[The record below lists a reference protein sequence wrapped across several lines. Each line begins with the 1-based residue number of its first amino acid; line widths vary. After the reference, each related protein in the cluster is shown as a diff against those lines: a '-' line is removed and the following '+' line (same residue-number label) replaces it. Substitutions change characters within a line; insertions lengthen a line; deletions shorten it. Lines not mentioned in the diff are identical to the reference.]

1 MTSGCKL
8 ALIFDFISTPT
19 YHYCHPLFGPLM
31 IGQTIS
37 HYRIVEKLGGGGMGV
52 VYKAEDTNLGRWVA
66 LKFLPEEV
74 ARDPQ
79 SLDRFRLEAR
89 AASALNHPN
98 ICTIHDFGEYEGRAF
113 IVMELVE
120 GVPLDHY
127 IAGRPLDLNILLD
140 LTIEIADAL
149 DAAHS
154 KGIIHRDIKPRNIF
168 VTKRGQAKVLD
179 FGLAKMVM
187 EPKAAA
193 AVTIPTAGAFLTSPG
208 IAVGTVSYM
217 SPEQARGKEL
227 DARSDVFSLG
237 AVLYQMT
244 TGKIPFDGQ
253 TSAVIFDAILNHDPV
268 SPTQFNPEVPPKLEE
283 IIRTALE
290 KDRDLRYQSAAELRA
305 DLRRLKRNTT
315 SGRLP
320 VASGTAPAA
329 GSGRVSARSSSAV
342 GIEAAGEKRGLPKA
356 WIAAGAAVLLAV
368 LAFGGY
374 RLLTRSH
381 GFNLQNMQITKLT
394 DNGKAAAVAISPD
407 GQYVVYVLRDAE
419 KQSLRIQNVAT
430 RSDVQVLAPDLVEF
444 AGVTFSPD
452 GNYIYFVRSDKST
465 AQYRYL
471 YQMPVLGGTPR
482 QLIRDID
489 APIDFSPDGK
499 QFVFQR
505 GIPEHQT
512 VEVRI
517 AQADGT
523 GERLLAALP
532 ANSFFQYGPT
542 WSPDDKTIAI
552 ATLGIGKETNW
563 GLNVIN
569 VADGKVRQLVSL
581 DGRFAGRPLWTPDC
595 DVLVATV
602 GETTLGRGQL
612 QSIDYPSG
620 EMHRFTNDLADY
632 SAAVDLT
639 RNGKL
644 LAVIQRTRVSDVWTD
659 PLAEAAQARQLTSG
673 EQIYN
678 TIVPGPSG
686 KILASALNGDLWLM
700 NPDGGEKTIVFP
712 QAHNLF
718 SVSSCGDRYL
728 VFDRYLDGKIELWRT
743 DSDGTNAMKRLD
755 EVEFSTCSA
764 DGKWIYYVLK
774 DKLYRLP
781 PEGGAPT
788 EVLSVPG
795 TSRAWMVRGSPDGN
809 RIAFLYQEGEPIPKT
824 KLAVAPGNGGPLQ
837 FTIPMSIGSA
847 GLGWAPSGN
856 ALQYLLTRNG
866 ATNVW
871 EQPLSGGEP
880 RQVTNFPSGRIFD
893 FAWSRDGRQLL
904 LTKGNQSSDVILIR
918 NFR

>member
-1 MTSGCKL
+1 
-8 ALIFDFISTPT
+8 
-19 YHYCHPLFGPLM
+19 M

-37 HYRIVEKLGGGGMGV
+37 HYRVVEKLGGGGMGV
-52 VYKAEDTNLGRWVA
+52 VYKAEDTNLGRLVA
-66 LKFLPEEV
+66 IKFLPEEV

-79 SLDRFRLEAR
+79 SLHRFRLEAR

-98 ICTIHDFGEYEGRAF
+98 ICTIHDFGDHEGRAF

-127 IAGRPLDLNILLD
+127 IAGRPIELDILLD

-149 DAAHS
+149 DAAHT
-154 KGIIHRDIKPRNIF
+154 KGIIHRDIKPGNIF

-193 AVTIPTAGAFLTSPG
+193 AVTIPTVGEFLTSPG
-208 IAVGTVSYM
+208 IAVGTICYM

-268 SPTQFNPEVPPKLEE
+268 SPTQFNPEVPAKLEG

-305 DLRRLKRNTT
+305 DLRRLKRDTT

-320 VASGTAPAA
+320 AASGAAPAA
-329 GSGRVSARSSSAV
+329 ASSGRVAARSSSAIA
-342 GIEAAGEKRGLPKA
+342 IEAAGEKRGLPKV
-356 WIAAGAAVLLAV
+356 WIAGAAGVLLAI
-368 LAFGGY
+368 LALGTYKF
-374 RLLTRSH
+374 LTRPR
-381 GFNLQNMQITKLT
+381 GLNLQTMQITKLT

-419 KQSLRIQNVAT
+419 KQSLRVQNVAT

-465 AQYRYL
+465 AQFRYL

-489 APIDFSPDGK
+489 APIDFSPDGG
-499 QFVFQR
+499 QIVFQR
-505 GIPEHQT
+505 GVPERQT

-532 ANSFFQYGPT
+532 SNSFFQYGPT
-542 WSPDDKTIAI
+542 WSPDGKTVAI
-552 ATLGIGKETNW
+552 AALGTGKDTNW
-563 GLNVIN
+563 GVNVIN
-569 VADGKVRQLVSL
+569 VANGKVRQLVSL
-581 DGRFAGRPLWTPDC
+581 DGRFVGRPVWTPDG
-595 DVLVATV
+595 DALVATV

-632 SAAVDLT
+632 SAALDLT

-644 LAVIQRTRVSDVWTD
+644 LAVIQRARISDVWID
-659 PLAEAAQARQLTSG
+659 PQAVTAQARQLTSG

-678 TIVPGPSG
+678 AIVPGPSG

-700 NPDGGEKTIVFP
+700 NPEGSEKTVVFP

-718 SVSSCGDRYL
+718 SVSACGERYL
-728 VFDRYLDGKIELWRT
+728 VFDRYLDGKIELWRA
-743 DSDGTNAMKRLD
+743 DADGANAVKRLD
-755 EVEFSTCSA
+755 EVEFSSCSA
-764 DGKWIYYVLK
+764 DGEWIYYVVK
-774 DKLYRLP
+774 DKLFRLP

-795 TSRAWMVRGSPDGN
+795 TPRAWMVRASPDGK
-809 RIAFLYQEGEPIPKT
+809 RIAFLYHPQDQT
-824 KLAVAPGNGGPLQ
+824 GGRISRGRAASAHDPNSARLCR
-837 FTIPMSIGSA
+837 A
-847 GLGWAPSGN
+847 GLGAFGESAPVSAHAKRG
-856 ALQYLLTRNG
+856 
-866 ATNVW
+866 
-871 EQPLSGGEP
+871 
-880 RQVTNFPSGRIFD
+880 D
-893 FAWSRDGRQLL
+893 
-904 LTKGNQSSDVILIR
+904 
-918 NFR
+918 

>member
-1 MTSGCKL
+1 
-8 ALIFDFISTPT
+8 
-19 YHYCHPLFGPLM
+19 
-31 IGQTIS
+31 
-37 HYRIVEKLGGGGMGV
+37 MGV
-52 VYKAEDTNLGRWVA
+52 VYKAEDTNLARWVA

-74 ARDPQ
+74 ASDPQ

-98 ICTIHDFGEYEGRAF
+98 ICTIHDVGDYEGRAF

-127 IAGRPLDLNILLD
+127 IAGRPLELNTLLD

-154 KGIIHRDIKPRNIF
+154 KGIIHRDIKPGNIF

-193 AVTIPTAGAFLTSPG
+193 AVTVMTAAAFLTSPG
-208 IAVGTVSYM
+208 IAVGTVCYM

-244 TGKIPFDGQ
+244 TGRIPFDGQ

-268 SPTQFNPEVPPKLEE
+268 SPTQFNPEVPSKLEQ

-305 DLRRLKRNTT
+305 DLKRLKRDTT
-315 SGRLP
+315 SGRQP
-320 VASGTAPAA
+320 AASASTSAA
-329 GSGRVSARSSSAV
+329 GSSRNVSAASPSAV
-342 GIEAAGEKRGLPKA
+342 AIEPAVVKRGIPKA
-356 WIAAGAAVLLAV
+356 WIGVSTAALLAV
-368 LAFGGY
+368 LALGAY
-374 RLLTRSH
+374 RMLTRPR

-394 DNGKAAAVAISPD
+394 DNGKAGAVAISPD
-407 GQYVVYVLRDAE
+407 GQYVVYVLRDGE
-419 KQSLRIQNVAT
+419 KHSLRVQNVAT
-430 RSDVQVLAPDLVEF
+430 RSDVQVLAPDLAEF

-465 AQYRYL
+465 STYRYL
-471 YQMPVLGGTPR
+471 YQMPVLGGSAR

-489 APIDFSPDGK
+489 AAIDFSPDGK
-499 QFVFQR
+499 QIVFQR
-505 GIPEHQT
+505 GIPERQS

-517 AQADGT
+517 AQTDGT

-542 WSPDDKTIAI
+542 WSPDGKTVAI
-552 ATLGIGKETNW
+552 SALGVGKETNW
-563 GLNVIN
+563 GLNTIT
-569 VADGKVRQLVSL
+569 VADGKVRQVIPLH
-581 DGRFAGRPLWTPDC
+581 GRFVGRPLWMPDG
-595 DVLVATV
+595 DALVATV

-612 QSIDYPSG
+612 QSIDYPTG
-620 EMHRFTNDLADY
+620 EMHRFTNDLSDY
-632 SAAVDLT
+632 SPTFDLT
-639 RNGKL
+639 RDGKL
-644 LAVIQRTRVSDVWTD
+644 LAVIQRNRVSDVWSD
-659 PLAEAAQARQLTSG
+659 PLTNGAQARQLTSG
-673 EQIYN
+673 EQIFN
-678 TIVPGPSG
+678 AVVPGPFG
-686 KILASALNGDLWLM
+686 KILVAAVNGDLWIM
-700 NPDGGEKTIVFP
+700 NADGSEKNIVFP

-728 VFDRYLDGKIELWRT
+728 VFDRYLDGKIELWRA
-743 DSDGTNAMKRLD
+743 DPDGSNAVKRLD
-755 EVEFSTCSA
+755 EVEFSACSA
-764 DGKWIYYVLK
+764 DGKWIYYIVK
-774 DKLYRLP
+774 DKLCRLP
-781 PEGGAPT
+781 PEEGAPV
-788 EVLSVPG
+788 EVLSIPG
-795 TSRAWMVRGSPDGN
+795 TPRAWLVRVSPDGKQ
-809 RIAFLYQEGEPIPKT
+809 IAFLYQEGDPMPLN
-824 KLAVAPGNGGPLQ
+824 KLAVASAEGGSLQ
-837 FTIPMSIGSA
+837 FTGTMPIGYA
-847 GLGWAPSGN
+847 GLAWAPSGK

-866 ATNVW
+866 ATNLW
-871 EQPLSGGEP
+871 EQPLPGGKP
-880 RQVTNFPSGRIFD
+880 RQITNFSSGRIFD
-893 FAWSRDGRQLL
+893 FAWARDGRQFL
-904 LTKGNQSSDVILIR
+904 LTKGNQTSDVILIR

>member
-1 MTSGCKL
+1 
-8 ALIFDFISTPT
+8 
-19 YHYCHPLFGPLM
+19 M

-52 VYKAEDTNLGRWVA
+52 VYKAQDTNLGRWVA

-79 SLDRFRLEAR
+79 SLDRFRMEAR

-98 ICTIHDFGEYEGRAF
+98 ICTIHDFGDFEGRAF

-127 IAGRPLDLNILLD
+127 IAGRPLEINTLLD

-154 KGIIHRDIKPRNIF
+154 KGIIHRDIKPGNIF
-168 VTKRGQAKVLD
+168 VTRRGQAKVLD

-187 EPKAAA
+187 EPKAAT
-193 AVTIPTAGAFLTSPG
+193 AVTVPTAGAFLTSPG
-208 IAVGTVSYM
+208 IAVGTVCYM

-244 TGKIPFDGQ
+244 TGKIPFEGQ

-268 SPTQFNPEVPPKLEE
+268 APTQFNPEMPPKLEE

-305 DLRRLKRNTT
+305 DLKRLKRDTT

-320 VASGTAPAA
+320 AASGTAPAA
-329 GSGRVSARSSSAV
+329 PGSGRVAAPSSGAV
-342 GIEAAGEKRGLPKA
+342 AIEAVAAKRALPKA
-356 WIAAGAAVLLAV
+356 WMAVGAVGLLAL
-368 LAFGGY
+368 LAFGAY
-374 RLLTRSH
+374 RLLTRPR

-394 DNGKAAAVAISPD
+394 DNGKAAGVAISPD

-419 KQSLRIQNVAT
+419 KQSLRVQNVAT

-465 AQYRYL
+465 SQFRYL
-471 YQMPVLGGTPR
+471 YQMPVLGGTAR

-505 GIPEHQT
+505 GVPEHQT
-512 VEVRI
+512 IEVRI
-517 AQADGT
+517 AQADGS

-532 ANSFFQYGPT
+532 ANTVFQYGPT
-542 WSPDDKTIAI
+542 WSPDGKTIAI
-552 ATLGIGKETNW
+552 AALGIGQDVNW
-563 GLNVIN
+563 GLTTIN
-569 VADGKVRQLVSL
+569 VADGKVRQLL
-581 DGRFAGRPLWTPDC
+581 PLGGRFVGRPIWMPDG
-595 DVLVATV
+595 DALAATV

-612 QSIDYPSG
+612 QSVAYPSG
-620 EMHRFTNDLADY
+620 EMHRFTNDLSDY
-632 SAAVDLT
+632 SAALDIT
-639 RNGKL
+639 RDGKM
-644 LAVIQRTRVSDVWTD
+644 LAVIQRTRVSDVWTVPSTD
-659 PLAEAAQARQLTSG
+659 AAQARQVTSG
-673 EQIYN
+673 EQVYA
-678 TIVPGPSG
+678 TIVPGPAG
-686 KILASALNGDLWLM
+686 KILAQGLNGDLWLM
-700 NPDGGEKTIVFP
+700 NPDGSDKNNVVP
-712 QAHNLF
+712 QAHNLL
-718 SVSSCGDRYL
+718 SASSCGDRYL
-728 VFDRYLDGKIELWRT
+728 IFDRYLEGRIQLWRT
-743 DSDGTNAMKRLD
+743 DADGSNAIRKLD
-755 EVEFSTCSA
+755 DVEYADCSP
-764 DGKWIYYVLK
+764 DGKWIYYFVK
-774 DKLYRLP
+774 EKLYRMP
-781 PEGGAPT
+781 PEGGTPT
-788 EVLSVPG
+788 EVLAVPG
-795 TSRAWMVRGSPDGN
+795 APRAWAVRVSPDGN
-809 RIAFLYQEGEPIPKT
+809 RVAYLYQEGDPIPMP
-824 KLAVAPGNGGPLQ
+824 KLAVGSVDSGTLQ
-837 FTIPMSIGSA
+837 FKSPAPIGYA
-847 GLGWAPSGN
+847 GLRWAPSGK

-866 ATNVW
+866 STNLW
-871 EQPLSGGEP
+871 EQPLTGGEP

-893 FAWSRDGRQLL
+893 FSWSRDGKQLL